1 MHDKRTNC
9 LDKARAEERC
19 SSGELLP
26 NYMSSYLTYVETEEN
41 THPTPPPPDEQK
53 ACRKSS
59 EGTNDMINCK
69 YTLTK

>member
-41 THPTPPPPDEQK
+41 THPTPPPLMSRKHAGKVQREQ
-53 ACRKSS
+53 
-59 EGTNDMINCK
+59 MI
-69 YTLTK
+69 